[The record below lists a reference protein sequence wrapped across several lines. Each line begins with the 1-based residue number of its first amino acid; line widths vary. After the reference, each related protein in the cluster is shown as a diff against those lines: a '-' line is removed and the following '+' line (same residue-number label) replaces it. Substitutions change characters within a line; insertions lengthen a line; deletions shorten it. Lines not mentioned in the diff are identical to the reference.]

1 MRNWLVLLFSF
12 LLVSGAGAEQIKVLL
27 HLDQADQADQAV
39 TLINVAEEIIK
50 GNPDVD
56 VQVVVHGAA
65 VTRLRRD
72 DYLNADFQRIV
83 DRGIHIG
90 VCNVSMA
97 RKGVLHDSLLS
108 GVELI
113 TEGGIAR
120 ILALQKQGYS
130 YIKI

>member
-12 LLVSGAGAEQIKVLL
+12 LLASGAGAEQIKVLL
-27 HLDQADQADQAV
+27 HLDQADQAV
-39 TLINVAEEIIK
+39 TLINVVEEIIK
-50 GNPDVD
+50 ANPDAD

-72 DYLNADFQRIV
+72 DYLNADFQRII
-83 DRGIHIG
+83 DRGVHIG
-90 VCNVSMA
+90 VCNVSMT
-97 RKGVLHDSLLS
+97 RKGMLHDSILA
-108 GVELI
+108 GVELL

-120 ILALQKQGYS
+120 VLALQKQGYS